1 MKHPVRLTVETG
13 EREMDDGLESV
24 VNLLTVVVVLVL
36 LTVVAL
42 SATGAFIVLR
52 VLP

>member
-1 MKHPVRLTVETG
+1 MKHPERVTVETG

-24 VNLLTVVVVLVL
+24 ANLLTVVVVLVL